1 MEEGFGLGV
10 GGDEVGEAEGGVVG
24 GYFEGGE
31 EVWDGGGVHVCFFEH
46 CRRVF
51 CLSVATKG
59 AFFSRLSTG
68 PIAGL
73 MPPLNDDQ
81 DQVPPANGTRL

>member
-31 EVWDGGGVHVCFFEH
+31 EVWDGGGVHCCFFD
-46 CRRVF
+46 CRESL
-51 CLSVATKG
+51 LSVRRHERG
-59 AFFSRLSTG
+59 LFLSVVDRS
-68 PIAGL
+68 IAGL
-73 MPPLNDDQ
+73 LPPLNDDQ

>member
-31 EVWDGGGVHVCFFEH
+31 EVWDGGGVHVCFFELPQESFVCPSPRRGPFSLG
-46 CRRVF
+46 CRQVQTRAS
-51 CLSVATKG
+51 CL
-59 AFFSRLSTG
+59 
-68 PIAGL
+68 P
-73 MPPLNDDQ
+73 
-81 DQVPPANGTRL
+81 